1 MNKELI
7 RALDEVER
15 NKGISKE
22 VILDALEK
30 ALEKSYEKNFDD
42 NTNVEVNINEETGD
56 IKVYALKEVVEE
68 VNDPMREISLAE
80 ARLKRKR
87 IEIGDTMKIEV
98 KPKNFGRVAA
108 QTARNIVIQKIRDAE
123 RESIYEE
130 YIDRLREMIT
140 GTVQR
145 IDFNNYYINLG
156 KTEGVVPPVEQIPQ
170 EVVKAGDRLK
180 LYVADVRNTAKGPQ
194 ILLSRAHPQLV
205 VRLFEQEVPEVTDG
219 TVEIMSVAREAGSRT
234 KLAVFSNDPNVDPI
248 GACVG
253 PRGSRVNTIVEELQ
267 GEKMDIIIYDKD
279 IKKFISNA
287 LSPSQVERV
296 ITNMPEKS
304 AVVIVPDDQLSLAIG
319 KEGQNVRLAAR
330 LTGWKI
336 DIKGRSQYD
345 ADPEAF
351 DAMEVAEAPHREE
364 KPEENP
370 DEALPADETAA
381 DEAVTEE
388 AETEE
393 ASGELPEEE

>member
-7 RALDEVER
+7 KALDEVER
-15 NKGISKE
+15 NKGISKA
-22 VILDALEK
+22 VILEALAK
-30 ALEKSYEKNFDD
+30 ALEKSYEKNFADH
-42 NTNVEVNINEETGD
+42 TNVEVSINEETGD
-56 IKVYALKEVVEE
+56 IKIYALKEVVDQVEDAYRQ
-68 VNDPMREISLAE
+68 VSLEE

-87 IEIGDTMKIEV
+87 VELGDMMRIEV

-123 RESIYEE
+123 RESIYDD

-145 IDFNNYYINLG
+145 VDFNSIYINLG
-156 KTEGVVPPVEQIPQ
+156 KTEGVIPPNEQIPG
-170 EVVKAGDRLK
+170 ERVKPEDRLK
-180 LYVADVRNTAKGPQ
+180 LYVVDVKNAAKGPQ
-194 ILLSRAHPQLV
+194 ILLSRAHPNLV
-205 VRLFEQEVPEVTDG
+205 VRLFEQEVPEVADG
-219 TVEIMSVAREAGSRT
+219 TVEIYSVSREAGSRT
-234 KLAVFSNDPNVDPI
+234 KLAVFSNDTNVDPI

-253 PRGSRVNTIVEELQ
+253 YKGARVNIIVDELN
-267 GEKMDIIIYDKD
+267 GEKMDIITYDTD
-279 IKKFISNA
+279 IKRFISNA

-336 DIKGRSQYD
+336 DIKGMSQYV
-345 ADPEAF
+345 ADQEKY
-351 DAMEVAEAPHREE
+351 DAMEVEEAARRENE
-364 KPEENP
+364 GLLENNLYLERSEFM
-370 DEALPADETAA
+370 DSDPADEPIQ
-381 DEAVTEE
+381 EE
-388 AETEE
+388 V
-393 ASGELPEEE
+393 SK